1 MHAHQAI
8 QFFFK
13 NKKKLL
19 MVGLHVGRPITN
31 SYKLKFKIIVGAYG
45 FVHSNK
51 NPKL

>member
-8 QFFFK
+8 QFFFFK
-13 NKKKLL
+13 KKKLL
-19 MVGLHVGRPITN
+19 MVGLHVGGPITN
-31 SYKLKFKIIVGAYG
+31 SYKLKFKITVGAYG